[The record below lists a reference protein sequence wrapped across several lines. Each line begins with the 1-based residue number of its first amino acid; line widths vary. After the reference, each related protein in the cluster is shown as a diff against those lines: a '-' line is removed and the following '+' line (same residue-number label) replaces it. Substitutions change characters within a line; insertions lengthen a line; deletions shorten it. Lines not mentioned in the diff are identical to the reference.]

1 MVAEMIP
8 EVPDFSLSGSG
19 FSTPSIVSGVAVGF
33 REVDLINVEVDSRV
47 GIDLD
52 RESVT
57 SVEEVVGVV
66 TSV

>member
-19 FSTPSIVSGVAVGF
+19 FSSTSIVSGVAVGF
-33 REVDLINVEVDSRV
+33 REVDLINVVVDS
-47 GIDLD
+47 